1 MGSCCSSRAARQRGV
16 NADGPAMWMN
26 DEWESSMPAMTMEEL
41 TKKRLEF
48 WDTRTS
54 GAPEMWQAIRTA
66 IEADT
71 VEIANVICEAA
82 GLSPFRADKR
92 STFCFD
98 ERGYRYDLPDYVV
111 TTPVNVLNAPSPAAP
126 PEATNA
132 ADEPASDV
140 TFRVRFSTGIADKVM
155 RWPGSDTIDDVRRGI
170 ATEIGCNPASIRV
183 IQGGKVLQPNAM
195 IGTVIRENTVVQ
207 VAVARQHV

>member
-1 MGSCCSSRAARQRGV
+1 M
-16 NADGPAMWMN
+16 
-26 DEWESSMPAMTMEEL
+26 
-41 TKKRLEF
+41 
-48 WDTRTS
+48 
-54 GAPEMWQAIRTA
+54 
-66 IEADT
+66 
-71 VEIANVICEAA
+71 ICEAA

-98 ERGYRYDLPDYVV
+98 ERGYRCAAASLRAPFAVPNVSRYDLPDYVV